1 MAVTRSKQF
10 ESLRAGISSLLPE
23 KPTKQPSLPEEPEDS
38 PKPDTEQE
46 EGAKGEEAAA
56 AKQAPPKTTTAAA
69 AAAATATPVGTATFG
84 SGIVRIWQ
92 SLSSQS
98 APQVRFSSIN
108 RVLCDLLHLYSNQS
122 INRRCLYS
130 NRMKLGRRASSR
142 GRPSRRPSRTSAASP
157 SSRSWWTAA
166 QGPPPRGG
174 ASSRGAASA
183 APRSGKTQKAQKGCF
198 QI

>member
-46 EGAKGEEAAA
+46 EGARGEEAAA

-69 AAAATATPVGTATFG
+69 AAAMATPVGTATFG

-130 NRMKLGRRASSR
+130 NCKNIARRRPQSGTRRSSR
-142 GRPSRRPSRTSAASP
+142 RSSASG
-157 SSRSWWTAA
+157 
-166 QGPPPRGG
+166 GPERD
-174 ASSRGAASA
+174 SRGLSEELKTPCTHTR
-183 APRSGKTQKAQKGCF
+183 PRLFGISV
-198 QI
+198 IRILP